1 MCMKHK
7 VIIYTDGSSRGNPG
21 PGGYGA
27 ILLAGEHKKEL
38 TAGFKKTTNNRM
50 ELLAAIVALEALKKP
65 CAVELISDSK
75 YVIDAMRKD
84 WIGGW
89 KKKGWSRGPN
99 KPLKNADLW
108 KRLDLAHASHQ
119 MTWSWVKGHAG
130 NPMNERCDEL
140 AFGSASGDD
149 LLDDEGFVEEA

>member
-1 MCMKHK
+1 MCMKSN
-7 VIIYTDGSSRGNPG
+7 VTIYTDGSSRGNPG

-27 ILLAGEHKKEL
+27 ILIAGPHKKEL
-38 TAGFKKTTNNRM
+38 TEGFKKTTNNRM

-75 YVIDAMRKD
+75 YVIDAMRKN

-108 KRLDLAHASHQ
+108 QRLDKAHAPHE
-119 MTWSWVKGHAG
+119 MVWSWVKGHAG

-140 AFGSASGDD
+140 AFGSASGDELIED
-149 LLDDEGFVEEA
+149 VGFVEE